1 MSFLSKETE
10 LLQFIESKHLTKKQI
25 VLEEILLYFG
35 KVIKETLKS
44 SYVRLVDFNWTQ
56 ECASIVFNIFWKTLF
71 HTLNVKLAMFL
82 SERAILL
89 FNEYI
94 DLAKITF
101 QENSEF
107 QINAVDV
114 KLFIYKRTIG
124 PLKLKKKR
132 SNKTSHTLTKLK
144 NVSILLKDIMII
156 TLKHV
161 INMRYLDNTDTS
173 KLIENDEEYFNLH
186 LTSYFEY
193 NLQLYLSVFHKLAY
207 FNLYIP
213 SLSKYFKLNNMTD
226 EEYFIKIN
234 IFKMDCEWIYYLYKK
249 NKLKY
254 EELFDKYHDKKVTLK
269 DIIYSSNLEYVNMR
283 KIYGKTLS
291 NNEIKNIHES
301 HYIKILK

>member
-44 SYVRLVDFNWTQ
+44 SYIRLVDFHWTQ

-107 QINAVDV
+107 QINAIDV

-132 SNKTSHTLTKLK
+132 TNKTFHTLTKLK
-144 NVSILLKDIMII
+144 NVSIILKDIMIL
-156 TLKHV
+156 TLKHI
-161 INMRYLDNTDTS
+161 INIQFS
-173 KLIENDEEYFNLH
+173 KTEQEKENMESEEDCLIG
-186 LTSYFEY
+186 YFEY
-193 NLQLYLSVFHKLAY
+193 NLQMFLSIFHKLAY
-207 FNLYIP
+207 FDLYIP
-213 SLSKYFKLNNMTD
+213 SISYYFKNNIMT
-226 EEYFIKIN
+226 ESEFFIKIN
-234 IFKMDCEWIYYLYKK
+234 VFKMDCEWIYYLYKK
-249 NKLKY
+249 HKLKY
-254 EELFDKYHDKKVTLK
+254 EELFDKYHEKNITLN
-269 DIIYSSNLEYVNMR
+269 NLLYNDDLKYKTLR
-283 KIYGKTLS
+283 KIYSKSLS
-291 NNEIKNIHES
+291 NNQIKNIHSED
-301 HYIKILK
+301 YINLLN